1 MKLNLGDTVFFG
13 GFDCTVVRI
22 YTEGGK
28 RWVELEPADKEDPEW
43 PYGPTVVRLMDTFHE

>member
-1 MKLNLGDTVFFG
+1 M
-13 GFDCTVVRI
+13 VRI

-28 RWVELEPADKEDPEW
+28 RWVELEPVDKEDPEW